1 MLKFMKQFLFPTFT
15 KELETPRLW
24 VKVNKFSKSIKE
36 KENIIIKVIEDLDR
50 EIIVDKKSI

>member
-1 MLKFMKQFLFPTFT
+1 MFQFMKQFLFPTFT

-36 KENIIIKVIEDLDR
+36 KENIIIKVVEDLER
-50 EIIVDKKSI
+50 EIIVNKKSI